1 MAKKLR
7 LDKLLSDTGR
17 WSRKEAGALIR
28 QGAVQMDGVPLR
40 KPEERLDPEAVS
52 ITVDGVPLVWSAHS
66 YLMLNKPAGYL
77 TATEDRSAPTVMDL
91 IPDEMRKPG
100 LAPVG
105 RLDKDTTGLLLITD
119 DGALAHG
126 LLSPKRHVDKIYLA
140 WVDGTGTEEDC
151 AAFARGIVLGDGT
164 KCLPARLELVEPGL
178 CRVTV
183 REGKF
188 HQVKRMLASRNLP
201 VTALKRVKMGP
212 LALDEALSEGAV
224 RSLTAAEIDRLRQA
238 AAINGQDS
246 SKCTK

>member
-1 MAKKLR
+1 M
-7 LDKLLSDTGR
+7 
-17 WSRKEAGALIR
+17 
-28 QGAVQMDGVPLR
+28 
-40 KPEERLDPEAVS
+40 
-52 ITVDGVPLVWSAHS
+52 
-66 YLMLNKPAGYL
+66 
-77 TATEDRSAPTVMDL
+77 
-91 IPDEMRKPG
+91 
-100 LAPVG
+100 
-105 RLDKDTTGLLLITD
+105 
-119 DGALAHG
+119 
-126 LLSPKRHVDKIYLA
+126 DKIYLA

-151 AAFARGIVLGDGT
+151 AAFAKGIVLGDGT

>member
-1 MAKKLR
+1 MTKRLR

-17 WSRKEAGALIR
+17 WTRKEAGVLIR
-28 QGAVQMDGVPLR
+28 QGTVLIDGVSLR
-40 KPEERLDPEAVS
+40 KPEEKLDPEAVS
-52 ITVDGVPLVWSAHS
+52 ITVNGVPLIWSAHS

-91 IPDEMRKPG
+91 IPDELRKPG

-119 DGALAHG
+119 DGALAHH

-164 KCLPARLELVEPGL
+164 RCLPAGLELLERGL

-212 LALDEALSEGAV
+212 LALDETLSEGAV
-224 RSLTAAEIDRLRQA
+224 RMLTATEIDQLRQA
-238 AAINGQDS
+238 VVINGQHS

>member
-52 ITVDGVPLVWSAHS
+52 ITVDGVPMVWSAHS

-100 LAPVG
+100 LAPV
-105 RLDKDTTGLLLITD
+105 
-119 DGALAHG
+119 
-126 LLSPKRHVDKIYLA
+126 
-140 WVDGTGTEEDC
+140 
-151 AAFARGIVLGDGT
+151 
-164 KCLPARLELVEPGL
+164 
-178 CRVTV
+178 
-183 REGKF
+183 
-188 HQVKRMLASRNLP
+188 
-201 VTALKRVKMGP
+201 
-212 LALDEALSEGAV
+212 
-224 RSLTAAEIDRLRQA
+224 
-238 AAINGQDS
+238 
-246 SKCTK
+246 